1 MALQGGVQPWSP
13 LLQGRP
19 PGFLL
24 STRLHCLICP
34 QEFKSSAG
42 NSPSGSTNSRRGQQP
57 VMWGSP
63 QATTFQMSYPCMVQ
77 RLCRN
82 KERLCGTEGLSP
94 RPGMPWGGGWLP
106 FSLSFSAPWHL
117 ASASRL
123 GVQLWLPSLPPLLSE
138 AWRSRQSTWGQESKL
153 TLGQGWERT
162 AGGQGQCL
170 KESLLGTTK
179 TLSRTS

>member
-1 MALQGGVQPWSP
+1 MVPTTPGQTSWLSAQYKTSLPYLPSRVQG
-13 LLQGRP
+13 
-19 PGFLL
+19 
-24 STRLHCLICP
+24 
-34 QEFKSSAG
+34 SAG
-42 NSPSGSTNSRRGQQP
+42 NSPSGSTNIRRVQQP

-170 KESLLGTTK
+170 KESLSGTTK